1 LGTAGALPTPA
12 AATRIAAP
20 TISPDGHYVGYS
32 FNASNIVGGVP
43 AGVTE
48 AYAYDTTTGATTLV
62 SVGASGAGNGSST
75 PPVFSADHRYAVFQ
89 SDATNLVA
97 GDTNGKSDVFVR
109 DLVAGTTTRVSLGN
123 DGSQA
128 NDSSTSPYISADGT
142 RVMFTSLATNLVV
155 GDTNGVADAFV
166 RYLGTNETV
175 RVSVGANSVQAGA
188 GADPAAVVGG
198 VGLSGDGKL
207 ALFTSGDALVAG
219 DTNSKPDLWART
231 LG

>member
-1 LGTAGALPTPA
+1 MSRSAPA
-12 AATRIAAP
+12 AP
-20 TISPDGHYVGYS
+20 
-32 FNASNIVGGVP
+32 
-43 AGVTE
+43 
-48 AYAYDTTTGATTLV
+48 
-62 SVGASGAGNGSST
+62 GNGTST
-75 PPVFSADHRYAVFQ
+75 TPVFSADHRYAVFQ

-109 DLVAGTTTRVSLGN
+109 DLVAGTTTRISLGN

-142 RVMFTSLATNLVV
+142 RVLFTSLATNLVV

-175 RVSVGANSVQAGA
+175 RVSVGAGSAQAGA
-188 GADPAAVVGG
+188 GADPAAIVGG
-198 VGLSGDGKL
+198 VGLSGDGKT
-207 ALFTSGDALVAG
+207 ALFTSGDALVPT
-219 DTNSKPDLWART
+219 DTNAKVDLWART